1 MGGGKSE
8 CEEEE
13 DSTLEGSVS
22 ISGSNDGGGGGHL
35 TYDSSP
41 GDGGGGRESATR
53 IKRTLVFK
61 ASVTGS
67 TRHPLS
73 LICSRRKIFIWSCD
87 VRNLI

>member
-1 MGGGKSE
+1 MKTFQCSFYLRGGGSRSE
-8 CEEEE
+8 CEEEEE

-22 ISGSNDGGGGGHL
+22 ISGGNDGGV
-35 TYDSSP
+35 
-41 GDGGGGRESATR
+41 GRESATR